1 MSFFSLANAGVQL
14 LEPYVPG
21 KPTDELERELGIQNI
36 VKLASNENPLGASP
50 KALSAIQSM
59 IHTVNI
65 YPDGN
70 GYRLK
75 KALVEKFGL
84 AIEGITLGNGSN
96 DILELIVRGFV
107 TEKDEVVI
115 SQHAFAV
122 YHLAS
127 QSVNATIR
135 TVLAKNYG
143 CDLEAMSAA
152 ITQKTKVVF
161 LTNPNNPT
169 GTWFSRGDFE
179 AFMQKVPK
187 HILVVLDE
195 AYCEYIDEPSFPNGL
210 AYISQYENL
219 IVTRTFS
226 KIYGL
231 AGLRVG
237 YGVSHAE
244 VANILN
250 RVRQPFNVNQV
261 ALHAAEA
268 ALSDDAFI
276 SQSKALNQSGLRQLE
291 AGLHALGF
299 SYIPSLG
306 NFICFDVKHPAMP
319 LYQALLRKGVIVR
332 PVANYQLPTF
342 LRVTVGTTAQNQFF
356 LEALAAVMV
365 AY

>member
-1 MSFFSLANAGVQL
+1 MSFFSLANQGVQL
-14 LEPYVPG
+14 LEPYTPG
-21 KPTDELERELGIQNI
+21 KPIDELERELGIQNI
-36 VKLASNENPLGASP
+36 VKLASNENPLGVSP
-50 KALSAIQSM
+50 KALAAMQSM
-59 IHTVNI
+59 INAVNI

-75 KALVEKFGL
+75 KALVEKFGVN
-84 AIEGITLGNGSN
+84 IEGITLGNGSN
-96 DILELIVRGFV
+96 DILELVVRGFV
-107 TEKDEVVI
+107 SEKDEVVI

-127 QSVNATIR
+127 QSVNATIH
-135 TVLAKNYG
+135 TVPAKNYG
-143 CDLEAMSAA
+143 CDLDAMRDA

-169 GTWFSRGDFE
+169 GTWFSQGDFE
-179 AFMQKVPK
+179 RFMEKAPK
-187 HILVVLDE
+187 NVLVVLDE

-210 AYISQYENL
+210 DYISHYENL

-237 YGVSHAE
+237 YSVSHAE

-261 ALHAAEA
+261 ALHAAVA
-268 ALSDDAFI
+268 ALGDDAFV
-276 SQSKALNQSGLRQLE
+276 SQSKTSNIAGLRQLE
-291 AGLHALGF
+291 AGFRALNL

-306 NFICFDVKHPAMP
+306 NFICFDLKQPGLP
-319 LYQALLRKGVIVR
+319 IYQALLYKGVIVR

-342 LRVTVGTTAQNQFF
+342 LRVTVGTTSQNQLF
-356 LEALAAVMV
+356 LEALASVIK
-365 AY
+365 